1 VRNVRLI
8 EAAGDLIHDPALY
21 QVSML
26 TESELAIAGAALEL
40 GAQARPVDAAL
51 LLTHARRTF
60 RAGHDLVAALES
72 LENRGWLLID
82 RVSEFHIADVRAAI
96 GPLEEVAIGGRCQD
110 RLARLPV
117 VDLAR
122 AVWETSL
129 GMVAPTLHL
138 ALLGVG
144 WPIPGREIEQVHI
157 AKMRSTR
164 RLGPFHGCLVIGDL
178 EGVPIYAAASTEAD
192 QVGALEEAW
201 SGATGEIGGCTF
213 SVRTIF
219 SVPSSRLRGRRW
231 SVVADDL
238 VGCHVTRS
246 DEAGHQMSLRS
257 QLEMT
262 VALRDAIRDA
272 TLLAERAVAGVEE
285 QVHIHY
291 QMKGSET
298 TIVDVL
304 GQEPGV
310 TQVNCLD
317 PWWIGDSLVALR
329 FAEQLSLPSEFRVG
343 KMVTGSWHSDLHP
356 IRAIARDIEN
366 DIQSFNKHHPRVQVD
381 AQQGSLERWLL
392 PLMERRY
399 QDAMQLYERLKTSD
413 LERPSRC
420 EVFLLGV
427 ESLVFSLPGINAT
440 LATRPSLT
448 SSVHYRLKNRPS
460 GGTNRIALNEEFPN
474 STGLPISS
482 GSLAWVLARLSGYS
496 EDDLQVH
503 P

>member
-1 VRNVRLI
+1 
-8 EAAGDLIHDPALY
+8 
-21 QVSML
+21 
-26 TESELAIAGAALEL
+26 
-40 GAQARPVDAAL
+40 
-51 LLTHARRTF
+51 
-60 RAGHDLVAALES
+60 
-72 LENRGWLLID
+72 
-82 RVSEFHIADVRAAI
+82 
-96 GPLEEVAIGGRCQD
+96 
-110 RLARLPV
+110 
-117 VDLAR
+117 
-122 AVWETSL
+122 
-129 GMVAPTLHL
+129 
-138 ALLGVG
+138 
-144 WPIPGREIEQVHI
+144 
-157 AKMRSTR
+157 
-164 RLGPFHGCLVIGDL
+164 
-178 EGVPIYAAASTEAD
+178 
-192 QVGALEEAW
+192 
-201 SGATGEIGGCTF
+201 
-213 SVRTIF
+213 
-219 SVPSSRLRGRRW
+219 
-231 SVVADDL
+231 
-238 VGCHVTRS
+238 
-246 DEAGHQMSLRS
+246 
-257 QLEMT
+257 MT